1 MTLPEWTATTRKRLG
16 IDVFPAE
23 TQCPFCHWGRSD
35 ARGNHASMCEG
46 GASRILRHNEVRA
59 VLGKA
64 LTDLGYTI
72 GFEHGGGLLD
82 GRKPGDI
89 IAYNWTE
96 GKHMLVDV
104 AVTNPLAL
112 FNHPHLLAGGPG
124 RTAKYRE
131 SRKRAKYWDLDLTK
145 YHFVPFV
152 IETTGAFGPSASR
165 LCAQMRQIKEMKC
178 CKGADSPNSQTKDTD
193 RTTHDPLRTA
203 ISVTVQRHNARMILE
218 RQPATTCLI
227 DPAIERCHKDAASVK
242 RWALKQL
249 TKAPRGPLSLLGC
262 GPKTN
267 PAPTL
272 PQPQEAPP
280 AKTPPWTPPEHVAI
294 PTCAS
299 IPRQPPLQDG
309 THKTK
314 WITTTGRRKEG
325 VATETP
331 APRTSPS
338 PSHQNPLNKLA
349 PIKTKITGHGKGS
362 GTTNTH
368 KSHTTPSTTET
379 PTAPYNAPGTTPAA
393 RQVHTQNSKP
403 NTLAPLLEGL
413 PHVTIEPPP
422 KETPPET
429 GTPRN
434 PQPSSPPPTP
444 GESCALRAPT

>member
-1 MTLPEWTATTRKRLG
+1 MGWRTGLQTYGAQYISSVAKTADDVERIVPGYNPTELVMRNANEWLVDHAGPAHDAASALKTIRTKAAGRRPHEISVHLSLGQTCEERLWFETRGRLDEKMLMHALAHSGPDHHWVTAPPLIFNSWNMTPPEWTAATRRRLG
-16 IDVFPAE
+16 VDVFPAE

-112 FNHPHLLAGGPG
+112 SNHPHLLAGGPG

-178 CKGADSPNSQTKDTD
+178 CKGADSPNSQPKDTD

-203 ISVTVQRHNARMILE
+203 ISVTVQQHNARMILE

-249 TKAPRGPLSLLGC
+249 TKAPAGPYL
-262 GPKTN
+262 
-267 PAPTL
+267 
-272 PQPQEAPP
+272 
-280 AKTPPWTPPEHVAI
+280 
-294 PTCAS
+294 
-299 IPRQPPLQDG
+299 
-309 THKTK
+309 
-314 WITTTGRRKEG
+314 
-325 VATETP
+325 
-331 APRTSPS
+331 
-338 PSHQNPLNKLA
+338 
-349 PIKTKITGHGKGS
+349 
-362 GTTNTH
+362 
-368 KSHTTPSTTET
+368 
-379 PTAPYNAPGTTPAA
+379 Y
-393 RQVHTQNSKP
+393 
-403 NTLAPLLEGL
+403 
-413 PHVTIEPPP
+413 
-422 KETPPET
+422 
-429 GTPRN
+429 
-434 PQPSSPPPTP
+434 
-444 GESCALRAPT
+444 